1 MRLGAVS
8 LRQTVWSVG
17 SSELECLSTDR
28 TNTADVPSAVAVA
41 LLHMKGL
48 AASGVTCIC
57 VHLAADPAVSMAQAE
72 GVVRGH
78 GCMLQAE
85 PRSWPALHQ
94 SEGFSAVAAAAAN
107 MPLEDIVLPLVEMHT
122 QVALITF
129 HGTCKRAALKQ
140 CHMSAIRAAPCLNSS
155 TCDLGLTAG
164 LLHEH
169 PAAFPAMQ

>member
-1 MRLGAVS
+1 M
-8 LRQTVWSVG
+8 VWSVG

-28 TNTADVPSAVAVA
+28 TNRSDVPSAVAVA

-72 GVVRGH
+72 GVLRGH
-78 GCMLQAE
+78 DCMLQAE
-85 PRSWPALHQ
+85 PRSWPAQ
-94 SEGFSAVAAAAAN
+94 SEGFSAAAAAAAN

-122 QVALITF
+122 QVALITL
-129 HGTCKRAALKQ
+129 HGTCKRDAALKQ
-140 CHMSAIRAAPCLNSS
+140 YHTSAIRAAPCLNPS
-155 TCDLGLTAG
+155 TYDLGLTAG
-164 LLHEH
+164 VLHEH